1 VHDWASPNNNMIAE
15 SEEEN
20 LILKADK
27 NRDGVLSFDEV
38 LDNYYAFI
46 SPESEGYYIFRDEL

>member
-1 VHDWASPNNNMIAE
+1 MIAE
-15 SEEEN
+15 SEAEN

-27 NRDGVLSFDEV
+27 NQDGVLSFNEV
-38 LDNYYAFI
+38 LDNYYTFI

>member
-1 VHDWASPNNNMIAE
+1 MIAE
-15 SEEEN
+15 SEAEN

>member
-1 VHDWASPNNNMIAE
+1 MIAE
-15 SEEEN
+15 SEAEN

-27 NRDGVLSFDEV
+27 NQDGVLSFDEV
-38 LDNYYAFI
+38 LDNYHTFI